1 MTFDLWLRG
10 CEINNTK
17 IFPLEGSGDTAI
29 YKVWSEYE
37 CDHNYYRTTPLY
49 FVWIAGNL
57 VLDTMDLSVAYKL
70 FDKHTKL

>member
-37 CDHNYYRTTPLY
+37 FKHTCFRTTPVY
-49 FVWIAGNL
+49 FVWINGELA
-57 VLDTMDLSVAYKL
+57 LDTMSLSAAYKV
-70 FDKHTKL
+70 FDKYTKL

>member
-1 MTFDLWLRG
+1 MNFDLWLKG

-17 IFPLEGSGDTAI
+17 IYPLERSGDTAI

-37 CDHNYYRTTPLY
+37 CNNNYYNTTPLY

-57 VLDTMDLSVAYKL
+57 ETTTNLQTAYAL
-70 FDKHTKL
+70 FNRKD